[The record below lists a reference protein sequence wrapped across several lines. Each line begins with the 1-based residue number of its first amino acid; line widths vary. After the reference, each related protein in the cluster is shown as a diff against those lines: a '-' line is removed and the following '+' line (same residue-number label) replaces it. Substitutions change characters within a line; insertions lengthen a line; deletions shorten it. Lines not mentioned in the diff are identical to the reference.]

1 MADSTSFSIRRDLLN
16 LARETLS
23 ENAHMRIDFAN
34 EQKVQLKDPPTFTT
48 EDIIKEATK
57 LYAFVS
63 KK

>member
-23 ENAHMRIDFAN
+23 ENAYMRINFAN